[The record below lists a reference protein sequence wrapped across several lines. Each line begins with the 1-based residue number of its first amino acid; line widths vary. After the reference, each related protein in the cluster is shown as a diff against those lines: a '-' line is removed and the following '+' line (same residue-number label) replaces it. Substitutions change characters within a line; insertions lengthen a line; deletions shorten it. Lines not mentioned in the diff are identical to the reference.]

1 MEATWRT
8 GDRGMSQFRF
18 FLSLA
23 LFCTSCRA
31 MTGIDHL
38 NFEHQSQELVCV
50 VKGQHIEGR
59 LRVGEKMEKAAR
71 PLGLSP
77 DSFAFRS

>member
-1 MEATWRT
+1 
-8 GDRGMSQFRF
+8 
-18 FLSLA
+18 
-23 LFCTSCRA
+23 